1 MKKLN
6 CNIINI
12 LYFRHAC
19 KIFDSSKEIEPS
31 TFETILEAGRLS
43 PSSFGMEPWEFIV
56 IRDKQLRQELRKF
69 CWNQPQITDS
79 SELIAIIGLTDV
91 VQDYDYYS
99 KMFKRRGLTED
110 KTLAYIKRYES
121 YINTLPSIEEWVK
134 RQCYI
139 SATHMM
145 ITAAS
150 LGVDSCPIEGFE
162 PENVD
167 KTLNLPKEHKTALL
181 LPLGYRAVEPP
192 KKHRKELSEIVKIID

>member
-1 MKKLN
+1 MTKQS
-6 CNIINI
+6 CDIIDI
-12 LYFRHAC
+12 LHFRHAC
-19 KIFDSSKEIEPS
+19 KLFDSSKEIEPL

-43 PSSFGMEPWEFIV
+43 PSSFGMEPWKFII
-56 IRDKQLRQELRKF
+56 IRDTKLRKELRKF

-79 SELIAIIGLTDV
+79 SELLAIIALTDV
-91 VQDYDYYS
+91 VQDFDYYS
-99 KMFKRRGLTED
+99 KMFERRGLPED

-121 YINTLPSIEEWVK
+121 YLDNLPSIEEWVK

-139 SATHMM
+139 AATQMM

-162 PENVD
+162 PSDVD
-167 KTLNLPKEHKTALL
+167 RLLKLPKEHKTALL

-192 KKHRKELSEIVKIID
+192 QKQRRAISEIVEII